1 MEGKVRNFNCPY
13 NQIMPIIYSEY
24 KSLIDIL
31 SESSTNENANTYQDL
46 MQKESNVL
54 STVNQVVKNI
64 QDKKIKS
71 NQFVEMNINDIVQK
85 FFLIWPDI
93 LLEIYQIKNPKDIL
107 DIITKDDRVIYLG
120 IMMIIIGCFMFFIL
134 P

>member
-1 MEGKVRNFNCPY
+1 
-13 NQIMPIIYSEY
+13 MPIIYSEY